1 MPARTNLSY
10 EQSTPALEPGTDL
23 AAHRTVIG
31 LVARGLSNRQV
42 ARELKVSLTTVQ
54 RRIRAASE
62 ALGTSSR
69 VSLVVCAIEA
79 GLVETGGLCSVAKDG
94 VKTPPTQAGNAPDA
108 TKPVKKPNREQ
119 GSVHSPEGGLQ

>member
-1 MPARTNLSY
+1 MPAHTS
-10 EQSTPALEPGTDL
+10 ALGASGRRSPVPEPGTDL
-23 AAHRTVIG
+23 ALHRPVIG

-42 ARELKVSLTTVQ
+42 ARELKVSLTTAQ

-79 GLVETGGLCSVAKDG
+79 GLVETGALCPVARDG
-94 VKTPPTQAGNAPDA
+94 VKTPPPQAGNATGTA
-108 TKPVKKPNREQ
+108 KPVKEPNRE
-119 GSVHSPEGGLQ
+119 HRTREGDPQP